1 MKYIGLFW
9 CFLKIGL
16 FSFGGGYAS
25 VSMIQ
30 DQVVSKMGW
39 LGQEEF
45 SNLVTISQLTPG
57 PIAVNSATFVGTR
70 IGGLAGAIVATLGCI
85 LPSCVLLILLMAL
98 CARLLKPRYM
108 QKVLDALHPGVIAL
122 IGKAGLDLII
132 QAVSIQGGFGWEA
145 GVMIAASMFLLLKKK
160 CGPVGVILLSG
171 AAGVIWSLQ

>member
-70 IGGLAGAIVATLGCI
+70 IGGLAGAIVATLDVFC
-85 LPSCVLLILLMAL
+85 PPAC
-98 CARLLKPRYM
+98 C
-108 QKVLDALHPGVIAL
+108 
-122 IGKAGLDLII
+122 
-132 QAVSIQGGFGWEA
+132 
-145 GVMIAASMFLLLKKK
+145 
-160 CGPVGVILLSG
+160 
-171 AAGVIWSLQ
+171 